1 MEVKTGPIDR
11 VIYLKFYLNVKWH
24 YILFGISVVKFL
36 ICQVSKILKDNEKD
50 KLLDTRIHKSLRNKE
65 KEKDTGSMSMS
76 WIHEYIIYTK

>member
-11 VIYLKFYLNVKWH
+11 VIYLKFNLNVKWN

-36 ICQVSKILKDNEKD
+36 ICQISQILKDNEKD

-65 KEKDTGSMSMS
+65 KDKDTGSMSMS
-76 WIHEYIIYTK
+76 WTHEYIIYTK